1 MIVLIYRWHVYVES
15 PKESTKQKKSLELVS
30 EFNKVMEYK
39 VKKNQCYLSILTMNN
54 WKFK

>member
-39 VKKNQCYLSILTMNN
+39 VKKINVISLY
-54 WKFK
+54 